1 MRPWMCS
8 ECARNQPPGRV
19 VTRPPQSHSHFM
31 ATQLVTKW
39 SPVQLQVALAAVPSQ
54 LPHRGPTTAVPCNL
68 CSWRDIREAQT
79 GLPGANL
86 RSDANAYQLQWE
98 HQVYNNATVV
108 AVPA

>member
-54 LPHRGPTTAVPCNL
+54 IASPWAYHSCPVQLLQLEGHQGGPNRTAG
-68 CSWRDIREAQT
+68 S
-79 GLPGANL
+79 
-86 RSDANAYQLQWE
+86 QL
-98 HQVYNNATVV
+98 AK
-108 AVPA
+108 